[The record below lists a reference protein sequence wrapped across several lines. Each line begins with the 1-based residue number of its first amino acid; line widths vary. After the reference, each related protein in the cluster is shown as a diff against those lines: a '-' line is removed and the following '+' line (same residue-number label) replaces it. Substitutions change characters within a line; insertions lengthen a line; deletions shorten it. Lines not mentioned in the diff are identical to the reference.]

1 MDIFREIAS
10 SMKGKNVFISPASIS
25 SVLTILYYGANGSTA
40 EQLSKYVEKEE
51 NMDKVSAQNISF
63 KSMNKVYGR
72 YSAVFKDSFLGK
84 IGDKFQTVDFT
95 DCRTI
100 DAINKCVDIFTEGKI
115 NPLLDEPLSPDTCLL
130 AISAVYFK
138 AKWLIPFEKEFTS
151 DYPFYVSP
159 TEMVDV
165 SMMSIYGEPF
175 NHASVKESFGNFS
188 IIELPYVGDTSM
200 MVILPNKIDGLESI
214 EQNLTDTNFKK
225 WCNSLEATFI
235 DVHIPKFK
243 VIGSYNLVDTL
254 IKLGLTDVFYST
266 GDYINMCNSDVSV
279 DAMIH
284 KTYID
289 VNEEYTEAAAATSVL
304 VADCASTVT
313 NEFCADHPFIYVIR
327 HVDGKILFVGR
338 YCSPTTN

>member
-10 SMKGKNVFISPASIS
+10 SMKGENVFISPSSIS

-51 NMDKVSAQNISF
+51 NTDKVSAQNISF

-84 IGDKFQTVDFT
+84 IGDNFQTVDFT
-95 DCRTI
+95 NCRTI
-100 DAINKCVDIFTEGKI
+100 DAINKCVDVFTEGKI
-115 NPLLDEPLSPDTCLL
+115 NPLLTEQLSPNTCLL

-138 AKWLIPFEKEFTS
+138 AKWLMPFEKEFTS

-165 SMMSIYGEPF
+165 SMMSMYSEPF

-200 MVILPNKIDGLESI
+200 MVILPDKIDGLESI

-243 VIGSYNLVDTL
+243 VTGSYNLVDTL
-254 IKLGLTDVFYST
+254 VKLGLTNVFYST
-266 GDYINMCNSDVSV
+266 GDYSNMCNSDVSV

>member
-1 MDIFREIAS
+1 MR
-10 SMKGKNVFISPASIS
+10 GKSIH
-25 SVLTILYYGANGSTA
+25 YW
-40 EQLSKYVEKEE
+40 
-51 NMDKVSAQNISF
+51 
-63 KSMNKVYGR
+63 MN
-72 YSAVFKDSFLGK
+72 
-84 IGDKFQTVDFT
+84 
-95 DCRTI
+95 
-100 DAINKCVDIFTEGKI
+100 N
-115 NPLLDEPLSPDTCLL
+115 CLL

-138 AKWLIPFEKEFTS
+138 AKWLTPFEKEFTS

-165 SMMSIYGEPF
+165 SMMSMYGELF

-200 MVILPNKIDGLESI
+200 MVILPDKIDGLESI

-243 VIGSYNLVDTL
+243 VTGSYNLVDTL
-254 IKLGLTDVFYST
+254 VKSGLTEVFGST
-266 GDYINMCNSDVSV
+266 GDYSNMCNLDVSV

-289 VNEEYTEAAAATSVL
+289 VNEEYTEAAAATCAL
-304 VADCASTVT
+304 VSDCASTIT
-313 NEFCADHPFIYVIR
+313 NEFCVDHPFIYVIR
-327 HVDGKILFVGR
+327 HVDGKIFFVGR
-338 YCSPTTN
+338 YCSPTTNC

>member
-1 MDIFREIAS
+1 MDIFREISS
-10 SMKGKNVFISPASIS
+10 SMKGENVFISPASIS
-25 SVLTILYYGANGSTA
+25 SALTILYYGANGSTA

-51 NMDKVSAQNISF
+51 NKDKVNAQCISF

-84 IGDKFQTVDFT
+84 IGDKFQTIDFT

-100 DAINKCVDIFTEGKI
+100 DVINKCVDIFTEGKI
-115 NPLLDEPLSPDTCLL
+115 NPLLTGQLSPNTCLL

-138 AKWLIPFEKEFTS
+138 AKWLMPFEKKFTR
-151 DYPFYVSP
+151 DHPFYVS
-159 TEMVDV
+159 TTDMVDV
-165 SMMSIYGEPF
+165 RMMSIYGEPF

-188 IIELPYVGDTSM
+188 IIELPYIGDTSM
-200 MVILPNKIDGLESI
+200 MVILPDEIDGLKSI
-214 EQNLTDTNFKK
+214 EQNLTDENFKK
-225 WCNSLEATFI
+225 WCDSMEAMFI

-243 VIGSYNLVDTL
+243 VTGSYNLVDTL
-254 IKLGLTDVFYST
+254 VKLGLTDVFGST
-266 GDYINMCNSDVSV
+266 GDYSNMCDSNVSV

-289 VNEEYTEAAAATSVL
+289 VNEEYTEAAAATCAL
-304 VADCASTVT
+304 VSDGASTDT

-338 YCSPTTN
+338 YCSPTN

>member
-10 SMKGKNVFISPASIS
+10 SMKGENVFISPASIS

-40 EQLSKYVEKEE
+40 EQLSKYVEKEA
-51 NMDKVSAQNISF
+51 DKNNVSAQCISF

-72 YSAVFKDSFLGK
+72 YSAMFKDSFLRK
-84 IGDKFQTVDFT
+84 IGDNFQTVDFT
-95 DCRTI
+95 DCRTV
-100 DAINKCVDIFTEGKI
+100 DAINKRVDIFTEGKI

-138 AKWLIPFEKEFTS
+138 AKWLMPFEKEFTS

-165 SMMSIYGEPF
+165 SMMSMYGEAF

-200 MVILPNKIDGLESI
+200 VVILPDKIDGLESI

-243 VIGSYNLVDTL
+243 VTGSYNLVDTL
-254 IKLGLTDVFYST
+254 VKLGLTDVFYST
-266 GDYINMCNSDVSV
+266 GDYSNMCNSDVSV

>member
-1 MDIFREIAS
+1 
-10 SMKGKNVFISPASIS
+10 
-25 SVLTILYYGANGSTA
+25 
-40 EQLSKYVEKEE
+40 
-51 NMDKVSAQNISF
+51 
-63 KSMNKVYGR
+63 MNH
-72 YSAVFKDSFLGK
+72 
-84 IGDKFQTVDFT
+84 
-95 DCRTI
+95 
-100 DAINKCVDIFTEGKI
+100 
-115 NPLLDEPLSPDTCLL
+115 CLL

-138 AKWLIPFEKEFTS
+138 AKWLTPFEKEFTS

-165 SMMSIYGEPF
+165 SMMSMYGKAF

-188 IIELPYVGDTSM
+188 IIELPYVGDTSI
-200 MVILPNKIDGLESI
+200 MVILPDKIDGLESI

-243 VIGSYNLVDTL
+243 VTGSYNLVDTL
-254 IKLGLTDVFYST
+254 VKSGLTEVFGST
-266 GDYINMCNSDVSV
+266 GDYSNMCNSDVSV

-289 VNEEYTEAAAATSVL
+289 VNEEYTEAAAATCAL
-304 VADCASTVT
+304 VSDCASTIT
-313 NEFCADHPFIYVIR
+313 NEFCVDHPFIYVIR

-338 YCSPTTN
+338 YCSPTTNC